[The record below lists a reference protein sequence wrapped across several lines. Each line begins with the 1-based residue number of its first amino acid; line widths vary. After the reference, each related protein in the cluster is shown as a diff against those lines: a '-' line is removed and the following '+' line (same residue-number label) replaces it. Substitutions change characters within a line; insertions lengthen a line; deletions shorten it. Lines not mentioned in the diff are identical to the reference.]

1 MGTWGV
7 AIFSDDIASDVR
19 DQYREHLGDGEPDSE
34 ATRLVREGFVEELAD
49 DETAPIVWLALA
61 AAQSRVGR
69 LEDRVRDEAIRVID
83 AGTDLQRWHDDPR
96 AMAKRQAALAR
107 LRDELIGPQR
117 PRRRVPKPIRS
128 VGPWEP
134 GSIVSFRRDDG
145 RHLLLRVKATQ
156 GEHGVGGGRFGIF
169 EVLDW
174 IGEEVPERATIE
186 RLPFATARDWSATDG
201 HPRLHGV
208 MVLNQRQLD
217 RFSLVVEGSEPSD
230 WQMNFVI
237 DADDLEGLAERRFGL
252 V

>member
-34 ATRLVREGFVEELAD
+34 ATRLVLEGFVEELAD
-49 DETAPIVWLALA
+49 YETAPIVWLALA

-69 LEDRVRDEAIRVID
+69 LEERVRDEAIRVID
-83 AGTDLQRWHDDPR
+83 AGTDLPRWREDPR
-96 AMAKRQAALAR
+96 LMANRQAALAR
-107 LRDELIGPQR
+107 LRDELIGSQR
-117 PRRRVPKPIRS
+117 PRRRVPRPVRS
-128 VGPWEP
+128 VWPWEP
-134 GSIVSFRRDDG
+134 GSIVSFRRDDA

-156 GEHGVGGGRFGIF
+156 GEHGIGGGRFGIF

-174 IGEEVPERATIE
+174 IGEEIPERATIE

-217 RFSLVVEGSEPSD
+217 RFALVVEGSEPSD

>member
-7 AIFSDDIASDVR
+7 AIFSDDVAADVR
-19 DQYREHLGDGEPDSE
+19 DQYREHLGDGLPDAE
-34 ATRLVREGFVEELAD
+34 ATRLVLEGFVEELAD
-49 DETAPIVWLALA
+49 DDTAPVVWLALA

-83 AGTDLQRWHDDPR
+83 TGTDLPRWRDDPR
-96 AMAKRQAALAR
+96 AMARRRAALAR
-107 LRDELIGPQR
+107 LRDELMG
-117 PRRRVPKPIRS
+117 PRRPSRRIPRPIRS
-128 VGPWEP
+128 VCPWEP

-156 GEHGVGGGRFGIF
+156 GEHGFGGGRFGIF

-174 IGEEVPERATIE
+174 IGEEIPERATID

-208 MVLNQRQLD
+208 LVLSQRQLD

-230 WQMNFVI
+230 WQRNFVI
-237 DADDLEGLAERRFGL
+237 DADDLEGLAERRFRL

>member
-19 DQYREHLGDGEPDSE
+19 DQYREHLGDGVPDAE
-34 ATRLVREGFVEELAD
+34 ATRLVIEESAEELAD

-61 AAQSRVGR
+61 TAQSRVGR

-83 AGTDLQRWHDDPR
+83 DGTDLLRWRDDPR

-107 LRDELIGPQR
+107 LRDELTGPQR
-117 PRRRVPKPIRS
+117 PRRRIPKPIRS
-128 VGPWEP
+128 VWPWEP
-134 GSIVSFRRDDG
+134 GSIVAFRRDDG

-156 GEHGVGGGRFGIF
+156 GEHGLGGGRFGIL

-174 IGEEVPERATIE
+174 IGEEIPDRPTIE
-186 RLPFATARDWSATDG
+186 RLPFATARDWSAVG

-208 MVLNQRQLD
+208 LVLNQRQLD

-230 WQMNFVI
+230 WQMNFLI
-237 DADDLEGLAERRFGL
+237 NAGDLEGLAERRFGL